1 MSKLKSDL
9 LTYPNPKDKIIIKK
23 RKKKEK
29 EKKEYITIC
38 GKGFLDPTKKKGQPI
53 PCSLKQQIGSC
64 CHAGRMDWPI
74 LFPFIN
80 K

>member
-1 MSKLKSDL
+1 MVRDFW
-9 LTYPNPKDKIIIKK
+9 IQQ
-23 RKKKEK
+23 
-29 EKKEYITIC
+29 
-38 GKGFLDPTKKKGQPI
+38 KKKGQPI